1 VYQTWSIY
9 FTLEHTNSVSYRDS
23 RQGSIHTIHLIFINL
38 MDLLMDRMVAFNL
51 EKGDTSISCGV
62 RISN

>member
-9 FTLEHTNSVSYRDS
+9 FIEHTNSVSYRDS
-23 RQGSIHTIHLIFINL
+23 RQSSIHTIHMIFINL
-38 MDLLMDRMVAFNL
+38 MDLLKNRMVAFNL
-51 EKGDTSISCGV
+51 EKGGTSISCGV